1 MKVSMV
7 TGSRSWPYPERIH
20 RVLEGSEIVFV
31 GCCPDG
37 ADKHALDWCIA
48 NDCIVRV
55 YCASSANFR
64 RIPRK
69 ANVTALLVPGCE
81 KGFNGP
87 VRNGGMAMAVAEAQR
102 ALETPIDCHA
112 FPGIVSP
119 GTWDCVRKLREA
131 GFDPTI
137 HPLKE

>member
-1 MKVSMV
+1 MKITFV
-7 TGSRSWPYPERIH
+7 TGSRSWPYPERVH
-20 RVLEGSEIVFV
+20 RVLEGSELVYV
-31 GCCPDG
+31 GCCPSG
-37 ADKHALDWCIA
+37 ADKHTLDWCVA

-55 YCASSANFR
+55 YCASVANYR
-64 RIPRK
+64 RIPRR
-69 ANVTALLVPGCE
+69 ANVTALLVEGCE
-81 KGFNGP
+81 RGFNGP
-87 VRNGGMAMAVAEAQR
+87 LRNEALVRDTLDEKKFPEVSV
-102 ALETPIDCHA
+102 DCHA